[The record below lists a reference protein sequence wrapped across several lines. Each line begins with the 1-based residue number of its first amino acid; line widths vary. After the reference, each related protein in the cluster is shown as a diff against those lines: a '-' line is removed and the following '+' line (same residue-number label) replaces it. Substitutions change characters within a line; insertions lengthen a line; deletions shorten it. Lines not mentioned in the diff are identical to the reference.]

1 MDLYGEDVQV
11 WNGVGNRVGGWRVF
25 YAAACPGAAGGDM
38 WRVFW
43 LRLSEL
49 AAIAM
54 LMTIST
60 WARQERAGTAAGAVV
75 PVPPQIFS
83 AKKIFVSNGGA
94 DSGLFPHPFSGTPE
108 RAYGAFY
115 AAMQGW
121 GRYEM
126 VSSPRDAELVA
137 ELQLI
142 SPSGPA
148 NANKQKGASDPL
160 PFFRLTIFDRE
171 THYALWTFTETIEQA
186 NLQKTHDRN
195 FDDALA
201 TLTADLKKL
210 ASTAA
215 ATAPAQNSTSQS
227 STSLH

>member
-1 MDLYGEDVQV
+1 
-11 WNGVGNRVGGWRVF
+11 
-25 YAAACPGAAGGDM
+25 
-38 WRVFW
+38 
-43 LRLSEL
+43 LRLSQVATFAL
-49 AAIAM
+49 
-54 LMTIST
+54 LMVIT
-60 WARQERAGTAAGAVV
+60 AGAQERAGVAAPAA

-115 AAMQGW
+115 AALQGW

-126 VSSPRDAELVA
+126 VSSPREAELVA
-137 ELQLI
+137 ELQLV

-160 PFFRLTIFDRE
+160 PFFRLVIFDRE
-171 THYALWTFTETIEQA
+171 THFALWTFTETIEAA

-201 TLTADLKKL
+201 ALAGDLKKL
-210 ASTAA
+210 ASGTA
-215 ATAPAQNSTSQS
+215 ATASTQNSSSRSLTLANATSQNA
-227 STSLH
+227 TSLN

>member
-1 MDLYGEDVQV
+1 
-11 WNGVGNRVGGWRVF
+11 
-25 YAAACPGAAGGDM
+25 M

-43 LRLSEL
+43 LRLSQVATIAL
-49 AAIAM
+49 LMAITTGA
-54 LMTIST
+54 
-60 WARQERAGTAAGAVV
+60 QERAGVAAGGAG

-83 AKKIFVSNGGA
+83 AKRIFVSNGGA

-115 AAMQGW
+115 AAVQGW

-126 VSSPRDAELVA
+126 VSSPREAELVA

-160 PFFRLTIFDRE
+160 PFFRLVIFDRE
-171 THYALWTFTETIEQA
+171 THFALWTFTETIEAA

-201 TLTADLKKL
+201 ALAADLKKL
-210 ASTAA
+210 AGASA
-215 ATAPAQNSTSQS
+215 ATASTENSSSRSSTPQNSTS
-227 STSLH
+227 LN